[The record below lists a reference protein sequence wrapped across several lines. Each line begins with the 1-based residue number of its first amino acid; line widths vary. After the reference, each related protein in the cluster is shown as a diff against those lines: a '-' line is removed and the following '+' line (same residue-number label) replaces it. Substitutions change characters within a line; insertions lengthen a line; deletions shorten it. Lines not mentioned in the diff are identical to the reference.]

1 MATPRGTARIL
12 AALLTGAC
20 CSAGALW
27 LAWTGSYL
35 GAMSLDFMAHSF
47 PGSQVSLDPL
57 ARLVGEGVTG
67 PTTRMAISAGEGL
80 MFGFGLALGLTHRPR

>member
-1 MATPRGTARIL
+1 ML
-12 AALLTGAC
+12 AALSTGIC
-20 CSAGALW
+20 CAAGATW
-27 LAWTGSYL
+27 LAWRGRYL

-57 ARLVGEGVTG
+57 ARLLGEGATG
-67 PTTRMAISAGEGL
+67 PLTRMVISAGEGL